1 MRLRSL
7 AADDKVIQ
15 KEGIDS
21 LTVSELQAACRARG
35 MRALGISEIRL
46 KSQLLQWLD
55 LSLNEKVPPSLMLLS
70 RALYLPD
77 SDVTSDQLK
86 ATIASLPESVVAQTR
101 DAISQRRG
109 KIDNEA
115 RILAV
120 KLEEAMIEEE
130 RKESIAKPVPVP
142 AALSPASASELLADL
157 APVIQGDFVIIYPS
171 NIIIDQSDDYF

>member
-1 MRLRSL
+1 
-7 AADDKVIQ
+7 
-15 KEGIDS
+15 
-21 LTVSELQAACRARG
+21 
-35 MRALGISEIRL
+35 
-46 KSQLLQWLD
+46 
-55 LSLNEKVPPSLMLLS
+55 MLLS

>member
-1 MRLRSL
+1 L

-15 KEGIDS
+15 KEGVDS

-35 MRALGISEIRL
+35 MRALGVSEIRL

-86 ATIASLPESVVAQTR
+86 VTIASLPDSVVAQTR

-120 KLEEAMIEEE
+120 KLEEAMIKEE
-130 RKESIAKPVPVP
+130 REETKAKPVPTTAP
-142 AALSPASASELLADL
+142 LLPASASELLADL
-157 APVIQGDFVIIYPS
+157 APVLQGNFT
-171 NIIIDQSDDYF
+171 NIHTFDIVLHYSH